1 MLTLYNSNPF
11 YDEQENNNR
20 HTCQKPLE
28 IYSVIDPLC
37 PECWSLE
44 PVLKKLQIQYGHCF
58 TLRHFVSGSLE
69 SLNTYMPKKK
79 GSKMAEQ
86 IAEKWEQTAS
96 RSGMSCDG
104 DVWFENPISA
114 PYKATLAIKAA
125 ELQGKQAGLKFLR
138 KLQENLFLNKQNI
151 SNDQVLCDIARSV
164 DLDEKEFLNDLSSD
178 LAINALKCDLKF
190 SQEMNVTE
198 IPTLIIFNN
207 KADDEGIKISGCYSY
222 DVYVQILREMSGMPM
237 EPAPLPELEGF
248 LAQYSFVA
256 TKEVSVV
263 YQISIEEAEKRLKR
277 LVLQQK
283 VERVPV
289 KHGTFWRYTS
299 ETKNG

>member
-1 MLTLYNSNPF
+1 MLTLYNSNSF
-11 YDEQENNNR
+11 YNKQEKNR
-20 HTCQKPLE
+20 KQTCQKPLE

-44 PVLKKLQIQYGHCF
+44 PVLKKLQAQYGQYF

-69 SLNTYMPKKK
+69 SLNTYMPKRK
-79 GSKMAEQ
+79 GIKLAEH
-86 IAEKWEQTAS
+86 IAEKWVKTAS
-96 RSGMSCDG
+96 QTGMSCDG
-104 DVWFENPISA
+104 DVWLENPISA
-114 PYKATLAIKAA
+114 PYKTTIAIKAA

-138 KLQENLFLNKQNI
+138 KLQEYLFLNKQNI
-151 SNDQVLCDIARSV
+151 SNEDVLCEIARSV
-164 DLDEKEFLNDLSSD
+164 GIDEKEFLNDLSSD
-178 LAINALKCDLKF
+178 LAINAFKCDLKF

-207 KADDEGIKISGCYSY
+207 KADEEGIKISGCYSY
-222 DVYVQILREMSGMPM
+222 EVYVEILREMYGLPM
-237 EPAPLPELEGF
+237 EPAPLPELEKF
-248 LAQYSFVA
+248 LRHYSFVA

-263 YQISIEEAEKRLKR
+263 YQISTEEAEKRLKR

-289 KHGTFWRYTS
+289 KHGTFWRYLH
-299 ETKNG
+299 EKNTD